1 MDFNHANYIEDLTMK
16 ISIELSLYPLAEEQ
30 YKSEI
35 WAFIK
40 RLRNVDGLTVVTNG
54 MSTQVFGDYDLA
66 VSKVMS
72 EIKQVHSSIDQNT
85 GAEGAAI
92 FVCKFIN
99 GDRSQP
105 EAES

>member
-1 MDFNHANYIEDLTMK
+1 MK
-16 ISIELSLYPLAEEQ
+16 ISIELSLYPLAEVQ

-40 RLRNVDGLTVVTNG
+40 RLRNTEGLDVVTNG

-72 EIKQVHSSIDQNT
+72 EIKHVHST
-85 GAEGAAI
+85 VGAAV
-92 FVCKFIN
+92 FVCKFIS
-99 GDRSQP
+99 GHHAQP

>member
-1 MDFNHANYIEDLTMK
+1 MK
-16 ISIELSLYPLAEEQ
+16 ISIELSLYPLAQEE

-35 WAFIK
+35 CAFIK
-40 RLRNVDGLTVVTNG
+40 RLRNVDGLKVVTNG

-66 VSKVMS
+66 VSKVMA
-72 EIKQVHSSIDQNT
+72 EIKHVHSTT
-85 GAEGAAI
+85 GAAV

-99 GDRSQP
+99 GDRSQV

>member
-1 MDFNHANYIEDLTMK
+1 
-16 ISIELSLYPLAEEQ
+16 
-30 YKSEI
+30 
-35 WAFIK
+35 
-40 RLRNVDGLTVVTNG
+40 

-72 EIKQVHSSIDQNT
+72 EIKHVHQTIYQNT
-85 GAEGAAI
+85 GVEGAAV

-99 GDRSQP
+99 GDRSQV

>member
-1 MDFNHANYIEDLTMK
+1 MK
-16 ISIELSLYPLAEEQ
+16 ISIELSLYPLAEVH

-35 WAFIK
+35 WSFIK
-40 RLRNVDGLTVVTNG
+40 RLRQINGLKVVTNG

-66 VSKVMS
+66 VDNVMS
-72 EIKQVHSSIDQNT
+72 EIKQVHQNIFDKT
-85 GAEGAAI
+85 GEEGAAV

-99 GDRSQP
+99 GDRSIL

>member
-1 MDFNHANYIEDLTMK
+1 MR

-40 RLRNVDGLTVVTNG
+40 RLRNTEGLQVVTNG

-66 VSKVMS
+66 VSKVMA
-72 EIKQVHSSIDQNT
+72 EIKHVHSTT
-85 GAEGAAI
+85 GAAV
-92 FVCKFIN
+92 FVCKFIS

-105 EAES
+105 EAMS

>member
-1 MDFNHANYIEDLTMK
+1 MK

-30 YKSEI
+30 YKKEI

-40 RLRNVDGLTVVTNG
+40 RLRNVEGLKVITNG
-54 MSTQVFGDYDLA
+54 MSTQVFGEYDLA

-72 EIKQVHSSIDQNT
+72 EIKHVHSTT
-85 GAEGAAI
+85 GAAV

-99 GDRSQP
+99 GDRSIV
-105 EAES
+105 EAE

>member
-1 MDFNHANYIEDLTMK
+1 MK
-16 ISIELSLYPLAEEQ
+16 ISIELSLYPLAEVQ

-40 RLRNVDGLTVVTNG
+40 RLRNTEGLDVVTNG

-72 EIKQVHSSIDQNT
+72 EIKHVHSPV
-85 GAEGAAI
+85 GAAV
-92 FVCKFIN
+92 FVCKFIS
-99 GDRSQP
+99 GHHAQP

>member
-1 MDFNHANYIEDLTMK
+1 MK

-30 YKSEI
+30 YKTEI

-40 RLRNVDGLTVVTNG
+40 RLRGVEGLQIITNG

-66 VSKVMS
+66 VSHVMA
-72 EIKQVHSSIDQNT
+72 EIKHVHKTI
-85 GAEGAAI
+85 GAAV

-99 GDRSQP
+99 GDRSQV

>member
-1 MDFNHANYIEDLTMK
+1 MN
-16 ISIELSLYPLAEEQ
+16 ISIELSLYPLAEQ
-30 YKSEI
+30 NFKTEI

-40 RLRNVDGLTVVTNG
+40 RLRAVDGLTVVTNG

-66 VSKVMS
+66 VSQVMQ
-72 EIKQVHSSIDQNT
+72 EIKRVHEALD
-85 GAEGAAI
+85 AAV

-99 GDRSQP
+99 GDRSQV